1 MFLSIS
7 IIFNNILLYCMIQM
21 SNKYFWVWVWAWMC
35 IGAIENETLVGN
47 TLVIG
52 PQKASGSHE
61 WWH

>member
-1 MFLSIS
+1 
-7 IIFNNILLYCMIQM
+7 
-21 SNKYFWVWVWAWMC
+21 MC

-61 WWH
+61 W